1 MPSTP
6 SLGVPFMDRDHA
18 ALDVLFD
25 AVATAAD
32 SGLSALL
39 YTISEEIREH
49 FAREEA
55 GMTEAGVPNL
65 LRHLELHAQLLREVE
80 NMRREIEE
88 SDPDTARRLIG
99 TLLPQLL
106 ADHAATA
113 DAASARFLASGNAS
127 PSSLEPHVVRFGRA
141 RA

>member
-1 MPSTP
+1 
-6 SLGVPFMDRDHA
+6 MDRDHA

-25 AVATAAD
+25 AVTTAAD
-32 SGLSALL
+32 SGLCALL

-55 GMTEAGVPNL
+55 GMIEAGVPNL

-80 NMRREIEE
+80 IENMRREIQE

-113 DAASARFLASGNAS
+113 DAASARLLTSGNGQPAS
-127 PSSLEPHVVRFGRA
+127 AEPHVVRFGRA